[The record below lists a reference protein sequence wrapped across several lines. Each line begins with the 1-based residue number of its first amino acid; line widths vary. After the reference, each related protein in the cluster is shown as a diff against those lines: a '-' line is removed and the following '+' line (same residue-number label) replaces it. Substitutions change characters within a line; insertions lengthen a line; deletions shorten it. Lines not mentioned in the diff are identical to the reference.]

1 MKQNDLAELVQ
12 RRMDVEVGFAQMVP
26 PGMSIEAKEISRT
39 GKSGDNLV
47 VQYHIFVKGAPSDT
61 LFQEIQWPVT
71 ADQPSAALE
80 GVSVG
85 KDGILMCA
93 GRTPEQCGDP
103 KKPDDP
109 IEFITM
115 PRKGEPTRLAFVS
128 QNIKIGT
135 LIVPDPVEGHDKGC
149 SLSAVRLTQKFE
161 LAFLSG
167 SGYPPNTDVHYRVS
181 SGEMTSD
188 LVIKSDKNGTI
199 RVSVLHPSKKSKDTV
214 TVKITEAKCS
224 PEVSYEWGKI

>member
-12 RRMDVEVGFAQMVP
+12 RLMDVEVGFSQMIP
-26 PGMSIEAKEISRT
+26 PGMSIEAKEISRE
-39 GKSGDNLV
+39 GKSGGNLV
-47 VQYHIFVKGAPSDT
+47 VQYHIFVKGTPSDT
-61 LFQEIQWPVT
+61 LFQEMEWPVT
-71 ADQPSAALE
+71 ADKPAVAL
-80 GVSVG
+80 GGISIG
-85 KDGILMCA
+85 KDGILICA
-93 GRTPEQCGDP
+93 GRTPEQCGDA

-115 PRKGEPTRLAFVS
+115 PRKGEPTRLAFVAS
-128 QNIKIGT
+128 TFKIGT
-135 LIVPDPVEGHDKGC
+135 VIVPDPVEAQDKGC

-167 SGYPPNTDVHYRVS
+167 SGYPPSTDVHYRVS

-188 LVIKSDKNGTI
+188 LAIKSDSTGAI

-214 TVKITEAKCS
+214 KVKITEAKCS
-224 PEVSYEWGKI
+224 PEVSYEWGSI